1 MKRRFLVPEVV
12 QTSALDCGPATLKA
26 LLEGFGINISYGRLR
41 EACQTD
47 LDGTSVDTIEDV
59 AREIGL
65 SAEQVMVPA
74 DHLVLDRTMLPA
86 VVVVRLPHDLTHFVL
101 VWRKV
106 GPFFQIMDPATGRH
120 WCRARGFLADVYSH
134 RVTVPGQEW
143 KTWGASEPATTILA
157 DKLSALGRRDANRLV
172 CNAAQSPDWRILAL
186 LDAAARFTT
195 TMVER
200 GAAKCGAEATR
211 LVDALMTGTFEGS
224 TAAQSVIPA
233 EYWNARPVRS
243 AVDGLAVEGV
253 DADAH
258 VSGAVLL
265 RVTSGLR
272 TDAEYVG
279 RSREVAAA
287 ATEEAPKPLRRLLSH
302 LRGESMIPLVIAA
315 IGLAALGAVL
325 LVEGLLLRGII
336 EFNTQFTPVDQR
348 LRAVLYLAVFGA
360 TVLLLELK
368 IAAGLLR
375 YGRVLEIRFRMA
387 LWRTLARLNDQY
399 FRSRL
404 VSDMAERIHAV
415 HHLQSYPALI
425 GRFVRSVIALV
436 LTSAGI
442 VLIEP
447 HATRVV
453 MVAVAITLALSIGW
467 MPLVVR
473 HQTKVRTHAGALA
486 RFYLDALLGL
496 NAIRAHT
503 AEAAIRREQEP
514 LLVEWSRATLAQI
527 RAMFTFEATQMLVGF
542 GFATWLLK
550 IHLAYGGEPGATL
563 LLMYWALNIPLLG
576 AEIASS
582 ITLHA
587 EEKVV
592 TLRLLEPLGQSE
604 QRDGTLAPPESLK
617 SDGGMGVSLRGVSV
631 RAASHIV
638 LDSIDLDIARGS
650 HVAIVGRSGAGKS
663 SLVGLLLGWHRP
675 TAGDI
680 FVDGRPVT
688 EDTFATLRSQVAWVD
703 PTVHLWNESLEYNL
717 SYGAATPEAARVGEA
732 ARRAELSPVIERL
745 SGMQGSLGEAG
756 GLLSGG
762 EGQRVRL
769 GRALMNTRARLVI
782 LDEAFRGL
790 DRPSRRR
797 LLERSRTLW
806 RDVTMLCVT
815 HDVGDTRSFD
825 RVLVIENGRIV
836 EDGSPSMLAVDRES
850 RYYQMLAEE
859 DAVHQMWTSQAVW
872 RRINVDGGAVA
883 PVADDPWSDWDD
895 ERALSYVASR

>member
-1 MKRRFLVPEVV
+1 MKRRLLVPEVV
-12 QTSALDCGPATLKA
+12 QTSALDCGPATLKS
-26 LLEGFGINISYGRLR
+26 LLEGFGIHISYGRLR

-47 LDGTSVDTIEDV
+47 LDGTSIDTIEDV
-59 AREIGL
+59 ARELGL
-65 SAEQVMVPA
+65 TAEQVMVPA
-74 DHLVLDRTMLPA
+74 DHLVLDRTTLPA
-86 VVVVRLPHDLTHFVL
+86 VVVVRLPHDITHFVL

-120 WCRARGFLADVYSH
+120 WCRARVFLADLYSH
-134 RVTVPGQEW
+134 RVTVPGEEW
-143 KTWGASEPATTILA
+143 KTWGASEPAVTILA
-157 DKLSALGRRDANRLV
+157 DKLSALGHRGADRLV
-172 CNAAQSPDWRILAL
+172 REAAHSPDWRILAL
-186 LDAAARFTT
+186 LDAAARLTAA
-195 TMVER
+195 MVER
-200 GAAKCGAEATR
+200 GTAKRGAEATR
-211 LVDALMTGTFEGS
+211 LVDALMTRTFEGS

-233 EYWNARPVRS
+233 EYWNARPAS
-243 AVDGLAVEGV
+243 EGV
-253 DADAH
+253 DGDAH

-265 RVTSGLR
+265 RLTAGLR
-272 TDAEYVG
+272 TDAAYAG

-287 ATEEAPKPLRRLLSH
+287 ATEKAPKPLRRLLTYV
-302 LRGESMIPLVIAA
+302 RGEPLIPFVMAA
-315 IGLAALGAVL
+315 IGLAVLGAVL
-325 LVEGLLLRGII
+325 LVEGLLLRGVV

-348 LRAVLYLAVFGA
+348 VRAVLYLAVFGA

-368 IAAGLLR
+368 IAAVLLR

-404 VSDMAERIHAV
+404 VSDLAERIHAV
-415 HHLQSYPALI
+415 HHLHSYPELM

-442 VLIEP
+442 VLIQP

-453 MVAVAITLALSIGW
+453 MAAAAVTLGLSIGL

-514 LLVEWSRATLAQI
+514 LLVEWSRATLALI
-527 RAMFTFEATQMLVGF
+527 RALFTFEATQLLVGF

-550 IHLAYGGEPGATL
+550 IHLGYGGEPGATL
-563 LLMYWALNIPLLG
+563 LLMYWALNYPLLG

-592 TLRLLEPLGQSE
+592 TLRLLEPLGNRE
-604 QRDGTLAPPESLK
+604 QQDGVIAPYGWLNP
-617 SDGGMGVSLRGVSV
+617 DGGMGVSLRNVSV
-631 RAASHIV
+631 RAASHTV

-675 TAGDI
+675 ASGDI
-680 FVDGRPVT
+680 FVDGHPVT
-688 EDTFATLRSQVAWVD
+688 EDTLPALRSQVAWVD

-717 SYGAATPEAARVGEA
+717 SYASAVPDAARMGEA

-790 DRPSRRR
+790 DRPARRR
-797 LLERSRTLW
+797 LLERSRALW

-815 HDVGDTRSFD
+815 HDVSDTRSFD
-825 RVLVIENGRIV
+825 RVLVVEDGRIV

-850 RYYQMLAEE
+850 RYYRMLAEE

-872 RRINVDGGAVA
+872 RRINVDGGAVV
-883 PVADDPWSDWDD
+883 PVADRPRSEWDD
-895 ERALSYVASR
+895 ERSLSHVASR

>member
-26 LLEGFGINISYGRLR
+26 LLEGFGIHISYGRLR

-47 LDGTSVDTIEDV
+47 LDGTSIDTIEDV
-59 AREIGL
+59 ARELGL
-65 SAEQVMVPA
+65 TAEQVMVPA
-74 DHLVLDRTMLPA
+74 DHLILDRTTLPA
-86 VVVVRLPHDLTHFVL
+86 VVVVRLPHDITHFVL

-134 RVTVPGQEW
+134 RVTVPGEEW
-143 KTWGASEPATTILA
+143 KTWGASEPAATILA
-157 DKLSALGRRDANRLV
+157 DKLSALGHREADRLV
-172 CNAAQSPDWRILAL
+172 REAAHSPDWRILAL
-186 LDAAARFTT
+186 LDAAARLTAA
-195 TMVER
+195 MVER

-211 LVDALMTGTFEGS
+211 LVDALMTRTFEGA
-224 TAAQSVIPA
+224 TAAQSVIPV
-233 EYWNARPVRS
+233 EYWNARPAPSGVEGP
-243 AVDGLAVEGV
+243 ADEGV
-253 DADAH
+253 DGDAQ

-265 RVTSGLR
+265 RLTAGPR
-272 TDAEYVG
+272 IDAMYAG

-287 ATEEAPKPLRRLLSH
+287 ATEEAPKPLRRLLTY
-302 LRGESMIPLVIAA
+302 LRGEPLVPFVMAA
-315 IGLAALGAVL
+315 IGLAVLGAVL
-325 LVEGLLLRGII
+325 LVEGLLLRGVV
-336 EFNTQFTPVDQR
+336 EFTAQFTPVDQR
-348 LRAVLYLAVFGA
+348 VRAVLYLALFGA
-360 TVLLLELK
+360 TVVLLEFK
-368 IAAGLLR
+368 IAAILLR

-387 LWRTLARLNDQY
+387 LWRKLARLNDQY

-415 HHLQSYPALI
+415 QHLHSYPALI

-447 HATRVV
+447 HAARVV
-453 MVAVAITLALSIGW
+453 MAAAAVTLGLSIGL

-473 HQTKVRTHAGALA
+473 HQTKVSTHSGALA

-514 LLVEWSRATLAQI
+514 LLVEWSRATLALI
-527 RAMFTFEATQMLVGF
+527 RALFTFEAAQLLVGF

-550 IHLAYGGEPGATL
+550 IHLAYGGEAGATL
-563 LLMYWALNIPLLG
+563 LLMYWALNYPLIG

-582 ITLHA
+582 VTLHA

-592 TLRLLEPLGQSE
+592 TLRLLEPLGNPE
-604 QRDGTLAPPESLK
+604 QRDGVVAPSESLK
-617 SDGGMGVSLRGVSV
+617 PDGGMGVSLRGVSV
-631 RAASHIV
+631 RAAGHTV

-675 TAGDI
+675 TSGDI
-680 FVDGRPVT
+680 FVDGCPVT
-688 EDTFATLRSQVAWVD
+688 EDTLPALRSQVAWVD

-717 SYGAATPEAARVGEA
+717 SYAAAVPDAAQVGEA
-732 ARRAELSPVIERL
+732 VRRAELSPVVERL

-790 DRPSRRR
+790 DRPARRR
-797 LLERSRTLW
+797 LLERSRALW
-806 RDVTMLCVT
+806 RDATVLCVT
-815 HDVGDTRSFD
+815 HDVSDTRSFD
-825 RVLVIENGRIV
+825 RVLVVENGRIV

-850 RYYQMLAEE
+850 RYSRMLAEE

-872 RRINVDGGAVA
+872 RRINVDGGAVV
-883 PVADDPWSDWDD
+883 PVADQLRSEWDD
-895 ERALSYVASR
+895 ERVLSYVASR

>member
-12 QTSALDCGPATLKA
+12 QTSALDCGPATLKS
-26 LLEGFGINISYGRLR
+26 LLEGFGIHISYGRLR

-47 LDGTSVDTIEDV
+47 LDGTSIDTIEDV
-59 AREIGL
+59 ATELGL
-65 SAEQVMVPA
+65 TAEQVMVPV
-74 DHLVLDRTMLPA
+74 DHLLLDRTTLPA
-86 VVVVRLPHDLTHFVL
+86 VVVVRLPHDITHFVL

-143 KTWGASEPATTILA
+143 KTWAASEPAATILT
-157 DKLSALGRRDANRLV
+157 DKLSALGHREANRLV
-172 CNAAQSPDWRILAL
+172 RDAAHSPDWRILAL
-186 LDAAARFTT
+186 LDAAARLTAA
-195 TMVER
+195 MVER
-200 GAAKCGAEATR
+200 GAAKSGAEATR
-211 LVDALMTGTFEGS
+211 LVDALMTLTFEGS

-233 EYWNARPVRS
+233 EYWNARP
-243 AVDGLAVEGV
+243 AGEGV
-253 DADAH
+253 GDAH

-265 RVTSGLR
+265 RLTAGSR
-272 TDAEYVG
+272 TGAAYAG
-279 RSREVAAA
+279 HSREVAAA
-287 ATEEAPKPLRRLLSH
+287 ATEEAPKPFRRLLAH
-302 LRGESMIPLVIAA
+302 LRGEPLVPVVMAA
-315 IGLAALGAVL
+315 IGLAVLGAVL
-325 LVEGLLLRGII
+325 LVEGLLLRGVV
-336 EFNTQFTPVDQR
+336 EFNAQITPVDQR
-348 LRAVLYLAVFGA
+348 VRAVLYLALFGA

-415 HHLQSYPALI
+415 HHLHSYPALA
-425 GRFVRSVIALV
+425 GRVVRSVMALA
-436 LTSAGI
+436 LTSVGI

-447 HATRVV
+447 HAARVV
-453 MVAVAITLALSIGW
+453 MAAVVVTLGLSMAL

-503 AEAAIRREQEP
+503 AEAAFRREQEP
-514 LLVEWSRATLAQI
+514 LLVDWSRATLALI
-527 RAMFTFEATQMLVGF
+527 RTMFTFEATQMLVGF

-563 LLMYWALNIPLLG
+563 LLMYWALNYPLLG

-592 TLRLLEPLGQSE
+592 TLRLLEPLGQPA
-604 QRDGTLAPPESLK
+604 QQDGAVAPPRLLK
-617 SDGGMGVSLRGVSV
+617 ADGGMSVSLRGVSV
-631 RAASHIV
+631 HAASHTV
-638 LDSIDLDIARGS
+638 LDSIDLDIAAGS

-675 TAGDI
+675 STGDM
-680 FVDGRPVT
+680 FVDGRPVN
-688 EDTFATLRSQVAWVD
+688 EDTLPALRSEIAWVD

-717 SYGAATPEAARVGEA
+717 SYAAAIPEAARVAEA
-732 ARRAELSPVIERL
+732 VRRAELSPVIERL
-745 SGMQGSLGEAG
+745 AGMQGSLGEAG

-769 GRALMNTRARLVI
+769 GRALMNTHARLVI

-790 DRPSRRR
+790 DRSARRR
-797 LLERSRTLW
+797 LLDRSRALW
-806 RDVTMLCVT
+806 QDVTMLCVT

-825 RVLVIENGRIV
+825 RVLVVENGRIV
-836 EDGSPSMLAVDRES
+836 EDGSPSILAIDRAS
-850 RYYQMLAEE
+850 HYHRMLAEE
-859 DAVHQMWTSQAVW
+859 HAVQQMWTSQAVW
-872 RRINVDGGAVA
+872 RRVNVDGGAVA
-883 PVADDPWSDWDD
+883 PAADRRKSEWHD
-895 ERALSYVASR
+895 ERPHSYVAGR